1 MTFLASGCHES
12 SNMMVNIV
20 YTGPNVH
27 PTETS
32 ASTCP
37 RKLGKVSNSVS
48 VGCTYRPGIEI
59 IIPLRQLTHPRAS
72 KFYLPAG

>member
-37 RKLGKVSNSVS
+37 RKLGKVSTSVS
-48 VGCTYRPGIEI
+48 VGCTYRPGIEMI
-59 IIPLRQLTHPRAS
+59 SLYRVHESST
-72 KFYLPAG
+72 F